1 MQRDYILRQIEE
13 AGSVLRTVLSRIL
26 GRTARH
32 DETSLDLK
40 RAAQMG
46 GIDFD
51 LLRVCDPATARMIAQ
66 QAAAADPSR
75 LWLAAEMLYVEGM
88 GERMERGEPA
98 GEANLSKAYLLYG
111 LVQPTIRLPGGFP
124 EAAER
129 MREIEE
135 LLHGDGEPP
144 AA

>member
-13 AGSVLRTVLSRIL
+13 AGSVLRTVLARIL
-26 GRTARH
+26 GRTAKT
-32 DETSLDLK
+32 DETAFELR

-46 GIDFD
+46 GLDFE
-51 LLRVCDPATARMIAQ
+51 LLRACDPATARLIVE

-88 GERMERGEPA
+88 GERTERGGTA
-98 GEANLSKAYLLYG
+98 GEANLTKAYLLYG
-111 LVQPTIRLPGGFP
+111 LVKPTIRLPGGFP
-124 EAAER
+124 EATDR
-129 MREIEE
+129 MREIED
-135 LLHGDGEPP
+135 LLSGEGDVP